1 MLKFAVTAAAL
12 AAVALGASA
21 RASGATF
28 TEDFAADPL
37 AGGWRVFGDA
47 SLFGWNA
54 TNQHLEVTWDSS
66 RSNSYFRRPLGT
78 VLSRSDDF
86 SLSFDLTL
94 RDVAGGV
101 DPEKPFAF
109 QLAVGFHR
117 AADADRADFIRGT
130 GTDSP
135 NLVEFDYFPDT
146 GFGATVW
153 TACIS
158 AANEFATNGHAYP
171 LEMAPGDLFHVA
183 LDYIA
188 SESRLVTTMTRNG
201 EPFGP
206 IPDGWL
212 MPDFSDFR
220 VDHVSV
226 SSYSDAGQWPGWGG
240 SILAHGVLDNL
251 VVTTPPPPVT
261 NVSGGF
267 HQGVWQVIFRSQT
280 NWMYSLEATTDFRS
294 WTTAALAAGDG
305 GGLVLQ
311 DTNASPARF
320 YRVKADKP

>member
-1 MLKFAVTAAAL
+1 
-12 AAVALGASA
+12 
-21 RASGATF
+21 
-28 TEDFAADPL
+28 
-37 AGGWRVFGDA
+37 
-47 SLFGWNA
+47 
-54 TNQHLEVTWDSS
+54 
-66 RSNSYFRRPLGT
+66 
-78 VLSRSDDF
+78 
-86 SLSFDLTL
+86 
-94 RDVAGGV
+94 
-101 DPEKPFAF
+101 
-109 QLAVGFHR
+109 
-117 AADADRADFIRGT
+117 
-130 GTDSP
+130 
-135 NLVEFDYFPDT
+135 
-146 GFGATVW
+146 
-153 TACIS
+153 
-158 AANEFATNGHAYP
+158 
-171 LEMAPGDLFHVA
+171 VA